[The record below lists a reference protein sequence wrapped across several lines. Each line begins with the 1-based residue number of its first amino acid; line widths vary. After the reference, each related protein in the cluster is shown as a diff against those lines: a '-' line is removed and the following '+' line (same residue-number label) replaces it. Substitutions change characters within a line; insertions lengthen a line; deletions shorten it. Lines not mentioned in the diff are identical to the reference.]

1 MIVEPKKVDKETG
14 RKYNYIRMATIDPTA
29 KALNEFST
37 YGLKT
42 SKEQKDDYFLHPVVP
57 IIVHDKYLVFVGS
70 DEDNK
75 NIWLA
80 KVALGE

>member
-1 MIVEPKKVDKETG
+1 LIVEPKKVDKETG

>member
-1 MIVEPKKVDKETG
+1 LANINPEARTLG
-14 RKYNYIRMATIDPTA
+14 
-29 KALNEFST
+29 EFTT

-57 IIVHDKYLVFVGS
+57 IIVHDKDLVFVGS